1 MASFLQEKVHIVVGK
16 DVQQGSGL
24 IRWAISKWSNQ
35 PVTFIILQILIKPKD
50 LINTP
55 SEEGQN
61 SIPTTFLFIFYYTL
75 IYRFS

>member
-1 MASFLQEKVHIVVGK
+1 MASFQEKVHIVVGK

-24 IRWAISKWSNQ
+24 IRWAISKWSDQ
-35 PVTFIILQILIKPKD
+35 PVTFIILQILIKSKD

-61 SIPTTFLFIFYYTL
+61 SIPNTIFSFFLL
-75 IYRFS
+75 HSNV